1 MRAIHIMRR
10 EGTTLIFALRLKFSM
25 HSGSIYEHRMNKNTS
40 AGPFATDFKP
50 DFEYDCFAV
59 VP

>member
-1 MRAIHIMRR
+1 MHIMGH

-25 HSGSIYEHRMNKNTS
+25 HSGFIYEHRMNKNTS